1 MEKVSKAKGYMIQ
14 YSTSKKFKRS
24 QTKTK
29 YATKMNL
36 MVKKLKSKKAYYFR
50 MKAYTK
56 ALEIR
61 RFILRTGVRLRSV
74 KFDGGTF
81 FLSHP
86 QQPTSPSDMPLFY
99 IPIYAVIN
107 LKCILQPQKIQK

>member
-1 MEKVSKAKGYMIQ
+1 MEKKSAKQKYMIQ

-36 MVKKLKSKKAYYFR
+36 MVKKLKSKKTYYFR

-56 ALEIR
+56 GA
-61 RFILRTGVRLRSV
+61 GNKKVYSKNWSKV
-74 KFDGGTF
+74 K
-81 FLSHP
+81 
-86 QQPTSPSDMPLFY
+86 
-99 IPIYAVIN
+99 
-107 LKCILQPQKIQK
+107 KCKI

>member
-1 MEKVSKAKGYMIQ
+1 MEKSQQSKRVYDPV
-14 YSTSKKFKRS
+14 STSKKFKRS

-56 ALEIR
+56 GA
-61 RFILRTGVRLRSV
+61 GNKKVYSKNWSKV
-74 KFDGGTF
+74 K
-81 FLSHP
+81 
-86 QQPTSPSDMPLFY
+86 
-99 IPIYAVIN
+99 
-107 LKCILQPQKIQK
+107 KCKI